1 MKIYRSLACVIL
13 AGIAG
18 AFPQLQAQ
26 SDGVQT
32 AKDKKAYN
40 EKVLVTAPYQ
50 PNLGN
55 VNKPVFRPSFSD
67 TTVQSALVDYQINSR
82 PYSVSYP
89 VENIKAAK
97 MLGEPIA
104 KLWNNTIRLGVGW
117 NSYKTVSPLAEL
129 NFGIGRNR
137 KYEFA
142 TFLRHHST
150 FGTIK
155 DYDRFKSNNSHT
167 EAHVKGGIITDK
179 FLVNMDLMYNQNLVN
194 CYGLNNDEYNNSQL
208 WKVAVDEDFVDQSK
222 RWYQNAHG
230 VVTFKDNAR
239 KEDDIRFDAY
249 LDYNLNT
256 TNWRRY
262 MAENTV
268 IAGGNVS
275 RQIMDTRK
283 GLDALALGARF
294 RFEDNTFRD
303 GISDGGW
310 LYEEGTEGMEQVY
323 VRGNELHNAY
333 HVEFGPDVRYT
344 YEFLELNAALMFHVF
359 GNNASKA
366 PRVEKQ
372 TKFQFNPVI
381 DLRLHII
388 DKILT
393 LYFGTDGGVRR
404 NTVDYISS
412 INPYLHPL
420 MFTDLGFTRD
430 KFNAYVGLTGNFTR
444 HIDFRI
450 EASAHFMEDM
460 LSFDYYRYDFGL
472 HTNYYGYNDFVPL
485 YSGDIFNL
493 KARGDL
499 NFRWDERIL
508 AHVDATYNY
517 YEKTLY
523 YAPAF
528 KANIAFKY
536 NMAGNRLSLYTNL
549 MISTGMKALD
559 RKGNE
564 IWLNR
569 KGVYDW
575 SLGAEYRFIKRMTA
589 FLNLNNIIGQRYYLW
604 NDYQAY
610 RFSFMAGITV
620 DF

>member
-1 MKIYRSLACVIL
+1 MKIYRNLACVIL
-13 AGIAG
+13 AGLA
-18 AFPQLQAQ
+18 AVPHLQAQ
-26 SDGVQT
+26 ADGVQT
-32 AKDKKAYN
+32 VREKKDYN

-67 TTVQSALVDYQINSR
+67 TTIQPALVDYQINSR
-82 PYSVSYP
+82 PYAVSYP

-97 MLGEPIA
+97 VLGEPIA
-104 KLWNNTIRLGVGW
+104 KLWNNSIRIGAGW
-117 NSYKTVSPLAEL
+117 NSYKTFSPLAEL

-142 TFLRHHST
+142 AFLRHHST
-150 FGTIK
+150 FGHIK
-155 DYDRFKSNNSHT
+155 GYDRFKSDNTNT
-167 EAHVKGGIITDK
+167 EAHVKGGIMTDK
-179 FLVNMDLMYNQNLVN
+179 FLVNLDLMYRQKSVN
-194 CYGLNNDEYNNSQL
+194 CYGLGNAEYADSSM
-208 WKVAVDEDFVDQSK
+208 WKVAVDEDFIDQSK
-222 RWYQNAHG
+222 RWYQNARG

-239 KEDDIRFDAY
+239 KDDDIRFNAY
-249 LDYNLNT
+249 VDYNLSLN
-256 TNWRRY
+256 NWYRNSS
-262 MAENTV
+262 ENTIIV
-268 IAGGNVS
+268 GGDIS

-283 GLDALALGARF
+283 GLDILALGTRF

-303 GISDGGW
+303 GINDSYWSYGGGATDDDTK
-310 LYEEGTEGMEQVY
+310 EFH
-323 VRGNELHNAY
+323 RGNELHNAY
-333 HVEFGPDVRYT
+333 HVEFGPSLRYT

-359 GNNASKA
+359 GNNAATA

-381 DLRLHII
+381 DLRMHII

-393 LYFGTDGGVRR
+393 LYVGTDGGVRR

-412 INPYLHPL
+412 VNPYLHPFL
-420 MFTDLGFTRD
+420 FTDMGFTRD

-460 LSFDYYRYDFGL
+460 LSFDYYRYDFGY
-472 HTNYYGYNDFVPL
+472 HYRYYGYNDFVPL
-485 YSGDIFNL
+485 YSGNLFNL

-559 RKGNE
+559 RRGNE
-564 IWLNR
+564 VWLNR
-569 KGVYDW
+569 KGVYEW
-575 SLGAEYRFIKRMTA
+575 SVGAEYRFIKRMTA
-589 FLNLNNIIGQRYYLW
+589 FLNLNNITGQRYYLW

-610 RFSFMAGITV
+610 RFSFMAGFTV

>member
-1 MKIYRSLACVIL
+1 M
-13 AGIAG
+13 
-18 AFPQLQAQ
+18 
-26 SDGVQT
+26 
-32 AKDKKAYN
+32 N
-40 EKVLVTAPYQ
+40 Q
-50 PNLGN
+50 P
-55 VNKPVFRPSFSD
+55 
-67 TTVQSALVDYQINSR
+67 
-82 PYSVSYP
+82 
-89 VENIKAAK
+89 
-97 MLGEPIA
+97 
-104 KLWNNTIRLGVGW
+104 
-117 NSYKTVSPLAEL
+117 
-129 NFGIGRNR
+129 
-137 KYEFA
+137 
-142 TFLRHHST
+142 
-150 FGTIK
+150 
-155 DYDRFKSNNSHT
+155 
-167 EAHVKGGIITDK
+167 
-179 FLVNMDLMYNQNLVN
+179 
-194 CYGLNNDEYNNSQL
+194 
-208 WKVAVDEDFVDQSK
+208 K
-222 RWYQNAHG
+222 RWYQNARG

-239 KEDDIRFDAY
+239 KAKDIRFDAY
-249 LDYNLNT
+249 LDYDFNT
-256 TNWRRY
+256 TNWSRNSS
-262 MAENTV
+262 ENTV

-275 RQIMDTRK
+275 KQIMDTRK
-283 GLDALALGARF
+283 GLDILALGGRF
-294 RFEDNTFRD
+294 RFEDNMFRD

-310 LYEEGTEGMEQVY
+310 VYEDGAEGIEEVFI
-323 VRGNELHNAY
+323 RGNELHNAY
-333 HVEFGPDVRYT
+333 HVEFGPDLRYT

-366 PRVEKQ
+366 PYVEKQ

-381 DLRLHII
+381 DLRLHLIE
-388 DKILT
+388 KVLT
-393 LYFGTDGGVRR
+393 LYLGTDGGLRR

-420 MFTDLGFTRD
+420 LFTEMGFTRD
-430 KFNAYVGLTGNFTR
+430 KFNAYVGLMGDLSR

-460 LSFDYYRYDFGL
+460 LSFDYYRYDFGSL
-472 HTNYYGYNDFVPL
+472 ANYYGYNDFVPL

-564 IWLNR
+564 VWLNR

-610 RFSFMAGITV
+610 RFSFMAGVTV